1 MMTRKITDTDW
12 SDARW
17 TNIKNERQAY
27 IALAQVIDRRDYTNV
42 QTQEPVVSKWVWLIL
57 IMTILMVILVY

>member
-1 MMTRKITDTDW
+1 MTRKITDTDW

-27 IALAQVIDRRDYTNV
+27 IALAQVIDRREYTNV
-42 QTQEPVVSKWVWLIL
+42 QTQEPVISR
-57 IMTILMVILVY
+57 

>member
-27 IALAQVIDRRDYTNV
+27 IALAQVIDRREYTNV
-42 QTQEPVVSKWVWLIL
+42 QTQEPVVSRQVWCALV
-57 IMTILMVILVY
+57 MTTLTVILVY